1 MYLGSDGQGLLV
13 EKDSLKISDCSHLAE
28 SLIVS
33 QGGFFKVRLTQSH
46 LAY

>member
-1 MYLGSDGQGLLV
+1 MYFGSDGRGCWS
-13 EKDSLKISDCSHLAE
+13 EKDSLKIADCSHLAE

-33 QGGFFKVRLTQSH
+33 QGGFFKVRLTQSN